1 MIKLKQ
7 HIHIAL
13 AYFFLAASLG
23 VLLRSLYA
31 IKIPINYDY
40 IVHAHSHIALLGWVY
55 LALTTLI
62 FKIYAQKI
70 DKYKEYRA
78 IFWFTQLTL
87 VGMLLTFPFRGYA
100 MLSIIF
106 STLFLFASYWFTWFI
121 MKNVPRELRTTN
133 YYKCINAALWY
144 MVFSSVGPWML
155 GAIMAWLGQESIWYR
170 MSIYF
175 YLHFQYNGW
184 MIMAL
189 LGLFFYI
196 LDQNQVI
203 ISSGM
208 FKKFFWSIN
217 LGILLTFFLST
228 LWTKPNIIFNVL
240 GGVGHLL
247 QILSFTILLG
257 IVVKSRIK
265 LMDIF
270 SRFQYKLLKT
280 VALLLG
286 FKIIL
291 QLLTSFPYFANLAST
306 YPDFTVGYLHL
317 TFLGV
322 MSIGLFLLL
331 DFFKLIYLSK
341 MSYILYLIGFAITEV
356 LIFYKGIAVWQG
368 FSMFD
373 GYFET
378 LAIGSFF
385 ISLALILMLWFNMKG
400 KTID

>member
-1 MIKLKQ
+1 MIKLKRQ
-7 HIHIAL
+7 NHIAL

-23 VLLRSLYA
+23 VLLRSFLA

-40 IVHAHSHIALLGWVY
+40 IVHTHSHIALLGWVY
-55 LALTTLI
+55 LALIMMI
-62 FKIYAQKI
+62 FKIFARKI
-70 DKYKEYRA
+70 GKNREYNV

-87 VGMLLTFPFRGYA
+87 VGMLLTFPFRGYSV
-100 MLSIIF
+100 LSIIF
-106 STLFLFASYWFTWFI
+106 STLFLITSYWFTWFI
-121 MKNVPRELRTTN
+121 MKNVPRELRKTN

-144 MVFSSVGPWML
+144 MVFSSIGPWML
-155 GAIMAWLGQESIWYR
+155 GAIMTWFGQESIWYR

-196 LDQNQVI
+196 LEQHRII
-203 ISSGM
+203 ISSGT
-208 FKKFFWSIN
+208 FKRFFWSIN

-240 GGVGHLL
+240 GGVGDVF
-247 QILSFTILLG
+247 QILAFVILLE
-257 IVVKSRIK
+257 IAVKSRSK
-265 LMDIF
+265 LTDIF

-286 FKIIL
+286 IKILL
-291 QLLTSFPYFANLAST
+291 QLITTLPYFANLAVT
-306 YPDFTVGYLHL
+306 YLDFTVGYLHW

-322 MSIGLFLLL
+322 ISIGLFLLL

-356 LIFYKGIAVWQG
+356 LIFYKGIATWQG

-385 ISLALILMLWFNMKG
+385 IPLALVFMLWFNMKG

>member
-23 VLLRSLYA
+23 MLLRSFYA

-87 VGMLLTFPFRGYA
+87 VGMLLTFPFRGYTV
-100 MLSIIF
+100 LSIIF

-121 MKNVPRELRTTN
+121 MKKIPRELRTTN

-144 MVFSSVGPWML
+144 MVFSSIGPWML
-155 GAIMAWLGQESIWYR
+155 GAIMASLGQESIWYR

-189 LGLFFYI
+189 VGLFFYI
-196 LDQNQVI
+196 LDQHQVI

-208 FKKFFWSIN
+208 FKRFFWSIN

-240 GGVGHLL
+240 GGVGHLF
-247 QILSFTILLG
+247 QILSFAILLE

-265 LMDIF
+265 LTDIF

-286 FKIIL
+286 VKIIL
-291 QLLTSFPYFANLAST
+291 QLLTSFPYFANLATT
-306 YPDFTVGYLHL
+306 YLDFTVGYLHW

-331 DFFKLIYLSK
+331 DFFKLIYLPK
-341 MSYILYLIGFAITEV
+341 MSYILYLIGFVITEI
-356 LIFYKGIAVWQG
+356 LIFYKGIAVWRG

-385 ISLALILMLWFNMKG
+385 IPLALILILWLNLKG
-400 KTID
+400 KSID

>member
-1 MIKLKQ
+1 VIKLNR
-7 HIHIAL
+7 HIQIAL
-13 AYFFLAASLG
+13 GYFLLAASLG
-23 VLLRSLYA
+23 VLLRSFYA
-31 IKIPINYDY
+31 IKIPLNYDY
-40 IVHAHSHIALLGWVY
+40 IVHTHSHIALLGWVY
-55 LALTTLI
+55 LVLTTLI
-62 FKIYAQKI
+62 FKIYARKI

-87 VGMLLTFPFRGYA
+87 VGMLLTFPFQGYA
-100 MLSIIF
+100 VFSIIF

-144 MVFSSVGPWML
+144 MVFSSIGPWML
-155 GAIMAWLGQESIWYR
+155 GAIMASLGQESIWYR

-189 LGLFFYI
+189 LGLFFYVLEQHRI
-196 LDQNQVI
+196 I
-203 ISSGM
+203 ISNVQ
-208 FKKFFWSIN
+208 FKRFFWSIN

-240 GGVGHLL
+240 GGVGDVF
-247 QILSFTILLG
+247 QILSFVILLE

-265 LMDIF
+265 LTDIF
-270 SRFQYKLLKT
+270 SRFQYQLLKT
-280 VALLLG
+280 VALMLG
-286 FKIIL
+286 IKMML
-291 QLLTSFPYFANLAST
+291 QLLTSLPYYANLAAT
-306 YPDFTVGYLHL
+306 YLDFTVGYLHW

-341 MSYILYLIGFAITEV
+341 ISYMLYLIGFAITEV
-356 LIFYKGIAVWQG
+356 LIFYKGIAAWQG

-385 ISLALILMLWFNMKG
+385 IPLALILMLLFNMKS
-400 KTID
+400 KTKD

>member
-1 MIKLKQ
+1 MIKLKRQ
-7 HIHIAL
+7 IHIAL
-13 AYFFLAASLG
+13 AYFFLAAFLG
-23 VLLRSLYA
+23 VLLRSFLA

-40 IVHAHSHIALLGWVY
+40 IVHTHSHIALLGWVY
-55 LALTTLI
+55 LALTIMI
-62 FKIYAQKI
+62 FKIFAREI
-70 DKYKEYRA
+70 DKNRDYNI

-87 VGMLLTFPFRGYA
+87 VGMLLTFPFRGYSV
-100 MLSIIF
+100 LSIIF
-106 STLFLFASYWFTWFI
+106 STLFLITSYWFTWFI
-121 MKNVPRELRTTN
+121 MKNVPRKLRKTN

-144 MVFSSVGPWML
+144 MVFSSIGPWML
-155 GAIMAWLGQESIWYR
+155 GAIMTWFGQESMWYR
-170 MSIYF
+170 LSIYF

-196 LDQNQVI
+196 LEQHRII
-203 ISSGM
+203 ISSGT
-208 FKKFFWSIN
+208 FKRFFWSIN

-228 LWTKPNIIFNVL
+228 LWTKPNIVFNVL
-240 GGVGHLL
+240 GGVGDVF
-247 QILSFTILLG
+247 QILAFVILLE
-257 IVVKSRIK
+257 IAVKSRSK
-265 LMDIF
+265 LTDIF

-286 FKIIL
+286 IKIIL
-291 QLLTSFPYFANLAST
+291 QLITTLPYFANLAAT
-306 YPDFTVGYLHL
+306 YLDFTIGYLHW

-331 DFFKLIYLSK
+331 NFFKLIYLSK
-341 MSYILYLIGFAITEV
+341 MSFILYLIGFAITEV
-356 LIFYKGIAVWQG
+356 LIFYKGIAAWQG

-373 GYFET
+373 DYFKT

-385 ISLALILMLWFNMKG
+385 IPLALVLMLWFNMKG